1 MSVDAIVREVRHAAL
16 AAGIFVA
23 LVAPPSLDAQG
34 GGSITGIVSTRAGA
48 LQPVRVTIDQRVCG
62 SELSDEAVV
71 ASPTGRL
78 ANAVVTLAGVRAKAN
93 AASAIVMNDKCRFA
107 PRVQVV
113 GPNATVTTSSV
124 DAILH
129 TTNAQVEGGRT
140 IFNVA
145 LPVPGIKI
153 NKPVGAAGLVRLS
166 CNTHPWMRGW
176 IVVTDEVAAVT
187 DSEGRFTLP
196 GVPAG
201 TYQARVWHES
211 FKGAAQQ
218 ISVAAGQATS
228 MMVEM
233 R

>member
-1 MSVDAIVREVRHAAL
+1 MSVDEIVREIRHAAL

-48 LQPVRVTIDQRVCG
+48 LQPVRVTIDQPVCG
-62 SELSDEAVV
+62 NELSDEAVV

-78 ANAVVTLAGVRAKAN
+78 ANAVVTLTGVKARAN
-93 AASAIVMNDKCRFA
+93 AAAAGVMNDKCRFT

-113 GPNATVTTSSV
+113 RPNATITTSSV

-129 TTNAQVEGGRT
+129 TTNAQIDGGRT

-145 LPVPGIKI
+145 LPIPGIKI
-153 NKPVGAAGLVRLS
+153 TKPVGSRGLVRLS

-176 IVVTDEVAAVT
+176 IVVTDEMAAVT
-187 DSEGRFTLP
+187 DSEGRFTLEDVPP
-196 GVPAG
+196 GA
-201 TYQARVWHES
+201 YEARVWHETL
-211 FKGAAQQ
+211 KGAAQK
-218 ISVAAGQATS
+218 ITVTAGQATTMS
-228 MMVEM
+228 VEM